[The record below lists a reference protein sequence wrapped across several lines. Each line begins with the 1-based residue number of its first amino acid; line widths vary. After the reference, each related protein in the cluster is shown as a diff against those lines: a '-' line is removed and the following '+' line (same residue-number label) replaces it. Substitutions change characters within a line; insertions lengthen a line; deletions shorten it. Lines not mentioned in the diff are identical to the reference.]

1 MTLENRKENVVIVE
15 DSKFYRMYLEKFCIQ
30 HKLNPITY
38 TCGDEL
44 IKDLDSV
51 EADIFLVDIEMP
63 GINGFQTCKKIKSTE
78 RLKDVPVLFLSS
90 NVSEE
95 YISKGFLYG
104 GNDYI
109 TKPVN
114 DIVLISRINNQLSQL
129 RTQLLLK
136 DYISELLELN
146 KKLKQEEER
155 ALRLAEYDFL
165 TNIYNRRKIT
175 DEFKK
180 ACTIS
185 KNISLALIDIDNF
198 KSINDTY
205 GHKTGDEVLVKTTK
219 EITDIIGDFGKLGRW
234 GGEEFIIFFTDLNIN
249 IVLEICERIRTQIA
263 STVFNC
269 ENKEFKVTAT
279 IGVTEFDVKIGYNK
293 VFNKVDNALYKGK
306 TSGKNK
312 VVYIE

>member
-1 MTLENRKENVVIVE
+1 MGSKKENVVIVE
-15 DSKFYRMYLEKFCIQ
+15 DSKFYRVYLEKFCIQ

-38 TCGDEL
+38 ISGDEL
-44 IKDLDSV
+44 IKDLDSI

-63 GINGFQTCKKIKSTE
+63 GINGFQTCKKIKSIE

-129 RTQLLLK
+129 RTKILLK
-136 DYISELLELN
+136 DYINELLSLN

-155 ALRLAEYDFL
+155 ATRLAEYDFL
-165 TNIYNRRKIT
+165 TNIYNRRKFT
-175 DEFKK
+175 TEFKK
-180 ACTIS
+180 AS
-185 KNISLALIDIDNF
+185 KSGKNINIALIDIDNF
-198 KSINDTY
+198 KGINDTY
-205 GHKTGDEVLVKTTK
+205 GHNVGDEVLVKTTQ
-219 EITDIIGDFGKLGRW
+219 EITKIIESFGTLGRW
-234 GGEEFIIFFTDLNIN
+234 GGEEFIIFFTG
-249 IVLEICERIRTQIA
+249 LEIISTKELCEEIRRHIA
-263 STVFNC
+263 STIFSAD
-269 ENKEFKVTAT
+269 NKKFKVTVT
-279 IGVTEFDVKIGYNK
+279 IGLVEFKPELGYDK
-293 VFNKVDNALYKGK
+293 VFNKVDEALYKGK